1 MGKELQCVYNI
12 LNEVK
17 FKITSF
23 TYFTYYKDARIGV
36 NSRTMKNNWF
46 FFWRIFKRISETYFG
61 HVSILL
67 FPSFFVFV
75 IQTFS
80 FSFYFSFF
88 RFFGFFWLIFE
99 VASCCPNQRGQETPT
114 LAALSGSVANKQQ
127 FLFYF

>member
-46 FFWRIFKRISETYFG
+46 LFEESLKGYLR
-61 HVSILL
+61 HILDMFRSSSFHL
-67 FPSFFVFV
+67 FLVFV

-88 RFFGFFWLIFE
+88 RFFRFFWLIFE

-114 LAALSGSVANKQQ
+114 LAALTGSVANKQQ
-127 FLFYF
+127 FVFYF